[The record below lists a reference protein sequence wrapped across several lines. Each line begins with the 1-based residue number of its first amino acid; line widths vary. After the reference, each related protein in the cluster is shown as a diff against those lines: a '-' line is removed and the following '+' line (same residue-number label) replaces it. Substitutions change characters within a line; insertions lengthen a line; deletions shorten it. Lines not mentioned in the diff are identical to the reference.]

1 MLAVLF
7 ACWAAESCYSYAV
20 PSLTNALAHSSHLTP
35 ADREHISRFLGDWQL
50 IADVSF
56 ADLFLSIPTDDG
68 NILIVRH
75 CRPATVGTS
84 YPEDIAGDAYTGQL
98 ATAVQNCFDDKKIR
112 SVRVEDREHTIY
124 PVVNDG
130 RPIALL
136 DVVVSANRPEFS
148 STFPIIGANTYIE
161 ISDMLLTMVVTGEFP
176 HPDSST
182 AYRHGTPR
190 LTDGFVHLDDSG
202 IVLYASPNAIS
213 NFHRIGL
220 TGSLIGRNMADMIF
234 GVVGGRAVLD
244 EALSNVAGGLAP
256 WFSEVETPM
265 AILSLR
271 SIPLLERGERLG
283 AMLLCRDI
291 TEIRR
296 REQELVTKDAT
307 IREINHRVKNNLQTV
322 SALLRM
328 QARRASQSDTQ
339 AALSEAQRRV
349 ATIAFVHQVLSQ
361 RIDEQVSFDE
371 IVVPLLDMASDI
383 AIAGDKVNVIV
394 EGNFGKI
401 GAAQTTALAVVLN
414 ELISNAIE
422 HGLPDGGTI
431 YVRGVR
437 TANYLHVQ
445 VSDDGVGVGED
456 GPKRGLGISIV
467 ETLVAGELHG
477 SIRWENGENGGTCVW
492 LDMDVA

>member
-1 MLAVLF
+1 M
-7 ACWAAESCYSYAV
+7 
-20 PSLTNALAHSSHLTP
+20 
-35 ADREHISRFLGDWQL
+35 GDWQL

-98 ATAVQNCFDDKKIR
+98 ATAAQNCFNDKKIR
-112 SVRVEDREHTIY
+112 SVRVEDREHTVY
-124 PVVNDG
+124 PVVNEG
-130 RPIALL
+130 RSIALL

-161 ISDMLLTMVVTGEFP
+161 ISDMLLKMVMTSEFP

-190 LTDGFVHLDDSG
+190 LTDGFVHLDDNG
-202 IVLYASPNAIS
+202 VVLYASPNAIS

-220 TGSLIGRNMADMIF
+220 MGSLIGRNMADMIF
-234 GVVGGRAVLD
+234 GVVGGRSVLD

-256 WFSEVETPM
+256 WFSEVETGTTTL
-265 AILSLR
+265 ALR
-271 SIPLLERGERLG
+271 SVPLLDRGERLG

-371 IVVPLLDMASDI
+371 IVVPLLEMASDI
-383 AIAGDKVNVIV
+383 AVAGDKVNVIV

-422 HGLPDGGTI
+422 HGLPEGGTI

-445 VSDDGVGVGED
+445 VSDDGIGVGED

-477 SIRWENGENGGTCVW
+477 SIRWENGENGGTCVSI
-492 LDMDVA
+492 DMDVA

>member
-1 MLAVLF
+1 M
-7 ACWAAESCYSYAV
+7 
-20 PSLTNALAHSSHLTP
+20 PSLTSALQHSSHLTP
-35 ADREHISRFLGDWQL
+35 ADREHISHFLGDWQL

-98 ATAVQNCFDDKKIR
+98 ATAVQNCFNDKKIR

-136 DVVVSANRPEFS
+136 DVVVSASRPEFS
-148 STFPIIGANTYIE
+148 STFPIIGANTYVE

-176 HPDSST
+176 HPEAGT
-182 AYRHGTPR
+182 GYRHGTPR
-190 LTDGFVHLDDSG
+190 LTDGFIHLAEDG
-202 IVLYASPNAIS
+202 TVLYASPNAIS

-220 TGSLIGRNMADMIF
+220 TGSLVGRNMADMIF
-234 GVVGGRAVLD
+234 DGVSDHSKLD
-244 EALSNVAGGLAP
+244 ESLSIVAAGRAP
-256 WFSEVETPM
+256 WFSEVET
-265 AILSLR
+265 ATATLALR

-371 IVVPLLDMASDI
+371 IIGPLLDMASDI
-383 AIAGDKVNVIV
+383 AIAGDKVNVII

-422 HGLPDGGTI
+422 HGLPEGGTI

-445 VSDDGVGVGED
+445 VSDDGIGVGED

-477 SIRWENGENGGTCVW
+477 TIRWENGENGGTCVSI
-492 LDMDVA
+492 DMDVA

>member
-1 MLAVLF
+1 M
-7 ACWAAESCYSYAV
+7 
-20 PSLTNALAHSSHLTP
+20 HSSHLTP

-56 ADLFLSIPTDDG
+56 ADLLLSIPTDDG
-68 NILIVRH
+68 DILIVRH

-84 YPEDIAGDAYTGQL
+84 YSEDIAGDIYTGKL
-98 ATAVQNCFDDKKIR
+98 AQTARACFDDQGIR
-112 SVRVEDREHTIY
+112 SVRFEGREHTIY
-124 PVVNDG
+124 PIVNEG

-161 ISDMLLTMVVTGEFP
+161 ISDMLLTMVTTSEFP

-182 AYRHGTPR
+182 AYRHGMPR
-190 LTDGFVHLDDSG
+190 LTDGFIHLDADG

-220 TGSLIGRNMADMIF
+220 TGSLVGQNMADMIF
-234 GVVGGRAVLD
+234 GVVGGRSVLD
-244 EALSNVAGGLAP
+244 EALSSVAGGLAP
-256 WFSEVETPM
+256 WFSEVETAT
-265 AILSLR
+265 AILALR
-271 SIPLLERGERLG
+271 SVPLLARGERLG

-371 IVVPLLDMASDI
+371 IVGPLLDMASDI

-422 HGLPDGGTI
+422 HGLPNGGTI

-445 VSDDGVGVGED
+445 VSDDGIGVGED

-477 SIRWENGENGGTCVW
+477 SIRWENGESGGTCVS